1 MDEASRLLCRL
12 QDVLDEAERAREP
25 VPAVLVRTLGATA
38 TRAARLQGPGTFFAV
53 KYDPVFPL
61 LELPDGVISLVL
73 SHLPALWLA
82 RGMTACRAFERFG
95 QAAVSMRLVRLG
107 QVLPTLKP
115 DEAATHALRFAE
127 LLARAPPATLAA
139 GESHTLFLGRDGL
152 LRSCGGDFQDDDQ
165 ETPFVGHLGHGEEWG
180 EAVARPTAVRLPA
193 AVRAHSVAAGGYV
206 SLLLSQQGREAW
218 SWGGCGHGHGLDAG
232 NVLLP
237 TRLPTLAGEDIVRA

>member
-1 MDEASRLLCRL
+1 MDEASLLLCRL

-25 VPAVLVRTLGATA
+25 VPAVLVRTLSATA

-82 RGMTACRAFERFG
+82 RGMIACRAFERFG

-180 EAVARPTAVRLPA
+180 EAVAWPTAVRLPA

-218 SWGGCGHGHGLDAG
+218 SWGGCGHGHGLEVG